1 MKLCAWGEGDASFH
15 RSPAKFSGRI
25 PKKGL
30 TPSQNSYNWVIMSES
45 GKSLVCDVVLG
56 FLCPPALI
64 GKLSL
69 EAADIQ
75 AKERKE
81 REEPVPEVDN
91 FTTLVLVVGC
101 VAGLI
106 ASVVW
111 G

>member
-1 MKLCAWGEGDASFH
+1 MH
-15 RSPAKFSGRI
+15 RI
-25 PKKGL
+25 E
-30 TPSQNSYNWVIMSES
+30 NVYNRVIMSES
-45 GKSLVCDVVLG
+45 SKSLVCDVVLG

-81 REEPVPEVDN
+81 RKEREEPVPEVDN